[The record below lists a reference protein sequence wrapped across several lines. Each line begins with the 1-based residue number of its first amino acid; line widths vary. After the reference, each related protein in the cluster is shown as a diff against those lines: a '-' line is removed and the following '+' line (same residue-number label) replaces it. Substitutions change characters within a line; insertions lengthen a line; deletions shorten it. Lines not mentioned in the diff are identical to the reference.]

1 MAGLFKKIA
10 KWSLIGA
17 GSVLSLFAPMI
28 GAPLIV
34 AGSGIA
40 TGKMATN
47 DKVSGYAN
55 NLQTSINTA
64 AAMQSASTNVQAVV
78 FFDRVKIWF
87 LNNWKLILIVV
98 GAIVILPRL
107 IPKIKRRRR

>member
-10 KWSLIGA
+10 KWSLIGV
-17 GSVLSLFAPMI
+17 GSVLSLFAPGI

-34 AGSGIA
+34 AGSAID
-40 TGKMATN
+40 TGTMQTN

-87 LNNWKLILIVV
+87 MNNWKLVLLIVGV
-98 GAIVILPRL
+98 IFILPRL
-107 IPKIKRRRR
+107 IPKLKRRRR